1 MRRLALRRASLG
13 DRVYEELRQLIIR
26 HELEPGQKVN
36 LLDTAQRL
44 EVSLTPLRE
53 ALTTLKKEGFVT
65 HYPNRGYFVAE
76 ITAAEAQ
83 QLFETREALECQ
95 AVRVGVS
102 KLSEAHLHSIAEAV
116 EAYRDVVRRPDR
128 ERFLQD
134 KKLHLELATPAQNPI
149 LLGLL
154 EQVLDR
160 LIMKL
165 PVEELPRER
174 GAEAV
179 REHALILASLRAHDA
194 ASAEARLRAHLQK
207 SKAYIV
213 SFLIARERAA
223 VTA

>member
-1 MRRLALRRASLG
+1 MKLEARRRTSLG
-13 DRVYEELRQLIIR
+13 ERVHEELRQLIIR

-44 EVSLTPLRE
+44 EVSPTPLRE
-53 ALTTLKKEGFVT
+53 ALTTLKNEGFVT

-95 AVRVGVS
+95 AIRLGVP
-102 KLSEAHLHSIAEAV
+102 KLSEAHLRGIAEAV

-160 LIMKL
+160 IIMKL

-174 GAEAV
+174 GAEAAK
-179 REHALILASLRAHDA
+179 EHAGILASLRARNA

-213 SFLIARERAA
+213 RFLKARECAA
-223 VTA
+223 VKA

>member
-1 MRRLALRRASLG
+1 MG
-13 DRVYEELRQLIIR
+13 DRAYEELRQLIIR
-26 HELEPGQKVN
+26 HELEPGQKVS
-36 LLDTAQRL
+36 LFDTAQRL

-95 AVRVGVS
+95 AVRLGVPN
-102 KLSEAHLHSIAEAV
+102 LDEVHFRGIAEAV
-116 EAYRDVVRRPDR
+116 EAYREVVRRPDR
-128 ERFLQD
+128 ERFLLD
-134 KKLHLELATPAQNPI
+134 KKLHLELAAAAQNPL
-149 LLGLL
+149 LLGIL

-165 PVEELPRER
+165 PIDELPRER

-179 REHALILASLRAHDA
+179 REHALILAALRARDA
-194 ASAEARLRAHLQK
+194 GSAEARLRAHLQK
-207 SKAYIV
+207 SKVYIV
-213 SFLIARERAA
+213 RFLIARERAE
-223 VTA
+223 VTACP